1 MRNGRITCDIAT
13 RQIQFVEVYE
23 MHFFS
28 NAAKAG
34 LIIMLILVLQN
45 WNLLCYS
52 TLRKEPDT
60 MKGISRFLSVFLVL
74 ALILSCS
81 ACSSGTFTAP
91 GEEDVEELIIGGDN
105 MPELFIPLTEKTSK
119 SLVFTLSDEQA
130 DQVRKAGAGKVTW
143 TLHRN
148 APYANPAD
156 GKFIPLHGEEK
167 MFPNEKE
174 TIDFAT
180 ISFSNANESGEPFS
194 MKSFK
199 TKLEDST
206 LKLNFTTTP
215 VNSGTNDSIPHE
227 SGGRF
232 LDICGEFTLTA
243 ELDGVTLASLDHV
256 TIKPYASFHTMW
268 EMFDELQR
276 LAEEGDDDGTTS
288 TPYVEYGVMGKSCLG
303 YDMPYL
309 IVARDSASVQKW
321 LELSERAEET
331 GTAVM
336 EELQN
341 SGDEDYQVPV
351 LYSNVHA
358 NEVAA
363 ADGILEFARQL
374 IEEPSVEYTKLTGFT
389 EEGKAKL
396 EQQRKELRLQTP
408 KLIADKCNY
417 LGSIWP
423 NKMMDSGV
431 VDGFDSYY
439 TSEKTTVNVSDLLG
453 DVFFILVPE
462 ENVDARMH
470 YTRNSANGYNLNR
483 DNSFQV
489 TPETQNM
496 QHLIGSYDPVTF
508 LELHGVLEP
517 FQIEPATPPHQ
528 PNFEYDVIARTQM
541 AGGEAF
547 GAAAVANN
555 PLYQSYV
562 LEMRDYMQCD
572 KDGTLSW
579 SVGGNDYP
587 TIFTPTYAMLHGC
600 VGYTAELPAYSE
612 TTRVA
617 ATYGLWGLADY
628 VAANKES
635 YFANLAEIYERG
647 IANKNSD
654 AEVGP
659 WFVDGQDNTGAEAD
673 IFRPAHTGEG
683 ENGQFFPECYLI
695 PLDAENQSNL
705 QAAFEMIEYLTRN
718 DVKVSIAGS
727 PVTADGKT
735 LPSGTA
741 VISMYQ
747 AKRSV
752 ANAALFSEPL
762 LKTWD
767 SLSNGA
773 NGSFNYIRGFDM
785 VTCVKPAEYDAIA
798 GALGQTITYDTLQ
811 PFLQEKAV
819 SQFTGVEGGDVII
832 SNASESST
840 AAVNTLLGSGKQV
853 GMITEGTY
861 KGDFICSYED
871 WQSVSADHI
880 LTGTGVKDPDITAYV
895 IEKTPT
901 VYISGTQEALTPAHE
916 GYVYNRL
923 VTLSTDYNNERIAME
938 LMGFGTTENIAGA
951 DAVVGGAALDEE
963 SIAAVQTGV
972 PYVGYTGNAV
982 ETIQES
988 ILPDLQTGSAD
999 GVDCLGYVTY
1009 PAETLVNASY
1019 IKNGDD
1025 VFYSVGTDYF
1035 TALPEGSRI
1044 LVQRD
1049 GSRAPLEGI
1058 FHGEDE
1064 STKAFLNG
1072 IMGFSYEGKDKDG
1085 KDVNITLFA
1094 NSMTESG
1101 HQRDEYA
1108 FISNALFSAFLTE
1121 TRY

>member
-1 MRNGRITCDIAT
+1 
-13 RQIQFVEVYE
+13 
-23 MHFFS
+23 
-28 NAAKAG
+28 
-34 LIIMLILVLQN
+34 
-45 WNLLCYS
+45 
-52 TLRKEPDT
+52 
-60 MKGISRFLSVFLVL
+60 MKGSSGFLSVFLVL
-74 ALILSCS
+74 ALMLSCS
-81 ACSSGTFTAP
+81 ACASGTGTSA
-91 GEEDVEELIIGGDN
+91 GEEKVEKEEAGELAIETDSTN
-105 MPELFIPLTEKTSK
+105 ELFISLTERIDR
-119 SLVFTLSDEQA
+119 SLAFTLTEEQTQ
-130 DQVRKAGAGKVTW
+130 QVEKAGADQVTW
-143 TLHRN
+143 TLHRI

-167 MFPNEKE
+167 MYPNEKE

-180 ISFSNANESGEPFS
+180 IRFIDANEFGQAFS
-194 MKSFK
+194 MERFE
-199 TKLEDST
+199 TTLDGST
-206 LKLNFTTTP
+206 LKLDFTTTP
-215 VNSGTNDSIPHE
+215 VNNGFNDSIPHE

-243 ELDGVTLASLDHV
+243 ELDGATLASLTHV

-268 EMFDELQR
+268 EMFDELLR
-276 LAEEGDDDGTTS
+276 LAEEGDDDGATPR
-288 TPYVEYGVMGKSCLG
+288 PYVEYGVMGKSCLG

-309 IVARDSASVQKW
+309 IVARDSAAVEKW

-331 GTAVM
+331 GTAVV
-336 EELQN
+336 EELQK
-341 SGDEDYQVPV
+341 SGDDDYQVPI

-358 NEVAA
+358 NEIAA
-363 ADGILEFARQL
+363 ADAVLEFARQL
-374 IEEPSVEYTKLTGFT
+374 IEEPSIEYTKLTGFT

-396 EQQRKELRLQTP
+396 EQQRKEMGLYTP
-408 KLIADKCNY
+408 KLIEDQCNY

-423 NKMMDSGV
+423 NVMMDSGV

-439 TSEKTTVNVSDLLG
+439 TSEKTTVNVKDLLE

-470 YTRNSANGYNLNR
+470 YTRNSASGLNLNR

-496 QHLIGSYDPVTF
+496 QHLIGTYDPVTF
-508 LELHGVLEP
+508 LELHGLLET
-517 FQIEPATPPHQ
+517 FQIEPAIPPHQ
-528 PNFEYDVIARTQM
+528 PNFEYDLIAKNQM

-562 LEMRDYMQCD
+562 IEMRDYMFCD
-572 KDGTLSW
+572 EDGTPFWLN
-579 SVGGNDYP
+579 GGNDYH

-612 TTRVA
+612 TTREA

-635 YFANLAEIYERG
+635 FFANLAEIYDRG
-647 IANKNSD
+647 IVNKNSD
-654 AEVGP
+654 AEVAP
-659 WFVDGQDNTGAEAD
+659 WFVDAHDNIGAEAE

-695 PLDAENQSNL
+695 PLDAENQTNL

-735 LPSGTA
+735 LPAGTA
-741 VISMYQ
+741 VVSMYQ

-752 ANAALFSEPL
+752 ANAALYREPL
-762 LKTWD
+762 ITSWETM
-767 SLSNGA
+767 SNGA
-773 NGSFNYIRGFDM
+773 SASFNYIRGFDM
-785 VTCVKPAEYDAIA
+785 VTCVKPAEYSAIA
-798 GALGQTITYDTLQ
+798 DALGRTITYDTLQ
-811 PFLQEKAV
+811 PFLQENAV
-819 SQFTGVEGGDVII
+819 SQFTGEEGFDVII

-840 AAVNTLLGSGKQV
+840 AAVNTLLSSGKKV
-853 GMITEGTY
+853 GMITEGEY

-880 LTGTGVKDPDITAYV
+880 LTGTGVKDPGFTAYV

-901 VYISGTQEALTPAHE
+901 VYISGTKEALTPSPD
-916 GYVYNRL
+916 GYVYNTL
-923 VTLSTDYNNERIAME
+923 VTVSSDYNNERIAME
-938 LMGFGTTENIAGA
+938 LMGFGTTEDVASA
-951 DAVVGGAALDEE
+951 DAVVGGYGLDEE
-963 SIAAVQTGV
+963 SLAAVQNGV
-972 PYVGYTGNAV
+972 PYVGYTMNAV
-982 ETIQES
+982 EIVQES
-988 ILPDLQTGSAD
+988 LLPGIQTGSAD

-1009 PAETLVNASY
+1009 PEETLVNASY
-1019 IKNGDD
+1019 IMDGDD
-1025 VFYSVGTDYF
+1025 VFCAVGTDYF
-1035 TALPEGSRI
+1035 TALPEGSKI
-1044 LVQRD
+1044 LVHRD
-1049 GSRAPLEGI
+1049 GSRDPLEGV
-1058 FHGEDE
+1058 FHGDDE
-1064 STKAFLNG
+1064 STDAFLNG
-1072 IMGFSYEGKDKDG
+1072 SMGFSYEGKDQDG
-1085 KDVNITLFA
+1085 NDVNITLFA

-1108 FISNALFSAFLTE
+1108 FISNALFASFLTQTPYSNAVGE
-1121 TRY
+1121 

>member
-1 MRNGRITCDIAT
+1 
-13 RQIQFVEVYE
+13 
-23 MHFFS
+23 
-28 NAAKAG
+28 
-34 LIIMLILVLQN
+34 
-45 WNLLCYS
+45 
-52 TLRKEPDT
+52 
-60 MKGISRFLSVFLVL
+60 MKGSSGFLSVFLVL
-74 ALILSCS
+74 ALMLSCS
-81 ACSSGTFTAP
+81 ACASGTGTSAREEKVEKEEA
-91 GEEDVEELIIGGDN
+91 GELAIETDSTN
-105 MPELFIPLTEKTSK
+105 ELFISLTERIDR
-119 SLVFTLSDEQA
+119 SLAFTLTEEQTQQVEKVGA
-130 DQVRKAGAGKVTW
+130 DQVTW
-143 TLHRN
+143 TLHRI

-167 MFPNEKE
+167 MYPNEKE

-180 ISFSNANESGEPFS
+180 IRFIDANEFGQAFS
-194 MKSFK
+194 MERFE
-199 TKLEDST
+199 TTLDGST
-206 LKLNFTTTP
+206 LKLDFTTTP
-215 VNSGTNDSIPHE
+215 VNNGFNDSIPHE

-243 ELDGVTLASLDHV
+243 ELDGVTLTSPMHV

-268 EMFDELQR
+268 EMFDELLR
-276 LAEEGDDDGTTS
+276 LAEEGDDDGATPR
-288 TPYVEYGVMGKSCLG
+288 PYVEYGVMGKSCLG

-309 IVARDSASVQKW
+309 IVARDSAAVEKW

-331 GTAVM
+331 GTAVV
-336 EELQN
+336 EELQK
-341 SGDEDYQVPV
+341 SGDDDYQVPI

-358 NEVAA
+358 NEIAA
-363 ADGILEFARQL
+363 ADAVLEFARQL
-374 IEEPSVEYTKLTGFT
+374 IEEPSIEYTKLTGFT

-396 EQQRKELRLQTP
+396 EQQRKEMGLYTP
-408 KLIADKCNY
+408 KLIEDQCNY

-423 NKMMDSGV
+423 NVMMDSGV

-439 TSEKTTVNVSDLLG
+439 TSEKTTVNVKDLLE

-470 YTRNSANGYNLNR
+470 YTRNSASGLNLNR

-496 QHLIGSYDPVTF
+496 QHLIGTYDPVTF
-508 LELHGVLEP
+508 LELHGLLET
-517 FQIEPATPPHQ
+517 FQIEPAIPPHQ
-528 PNFEYDVIARTQM
+528 PNFEYDLIAKNQM

-562 LEMRDYMQCD
+562 IEMRDYMFCD
-572 KDGTLSW
+572 EDGTPFWLN
-579 SVGGNDYP
+579 GGNDYH

-612 TTRVA
+612 TTCVA

-635 YFANLAEIYERG
+635 YFADLAEIYGRG
-647 IANKNSD
+647 IVNKNSD
-654 AEVGP
+654 TEVDP
-659 WFVDGQDNTGAEAD
+659 WLVDEHDNIGAEAE
-673 IFRPAHTGEG
+673 IFRPAHKGEG

-695 PLDAENQSNL
+695 PLDAENQTNL

-735 LPSGTA
+735 LPAGTA
-741 VISMYQ
+741 VVSMYQ

-752 ANAALFSEPL
+752 ANAALYREPL
-762 LKTWD
+762 ITSWETM
-767 SLSNGA
+767 SNGA
-773 NGSFNYIRGFDM
+773 SGSFNYIRGFDM
-785 VTCVKPAEYDAIA
+785 VTCVKPAEYNAIA
-798 GALGQTITYDTLQ
+798 DALGQTITCDTLP

-819 SQFTGVEGGDVII
+819 SQFTGEEGGEVII

-840 AAVNTLLGSGKQV
+840 AAVNALLGAGKRV
-853 GMITEGTY
+853 GMITGGEY

-871 WQSVSADHI
+871 WQSISADHI
-880 LTGTGVKDPDITAYV
+880 LTGTGVKDPDLTAYV

-901 VYISGTQEALTPAHE
+901 VYISGTKEALTPAAE
-916 GYVYNRL
+916 GYVYNTL
-923 VTLSTDYNNERIAME
+923 VTVSSDYNNERIAMK
-938 LMGFGTTENIAGA
+938 LMGFGTTENVTEA
-951 DAVVGGAALDEE
+951 DAVVGGYGLDEE
-963 SIAAVQTGV
+963 SLAAVQNGA
-972 PYVGYTGNAV
+972 PYVGFTANAV
-982 ETIQES
+982 ETVQEAL
-988 ILPDLQTGSAD
+988 LPGIQTGSAD

-1009 PAETLVNASY
+1009 PEETLVNASY
-1019 IKNGDD
+1019 IMDGDD
-1025 VFYSVGTDYF
+1025 VFYAVGTNYF
-1035 TALPEGSRI
+1035 TALPEGSKI

-1049 GSRAPLEGI
+1049 GSRAPLEGV
-1058 FHGEDE
+1058 FNGEDE
-1064 STKAFLNG
+1064 STDAFLKG

-1085 KDVNITLFA
+1085 NDVNITLFA

-1108 FISNALFSAFLTE
+1108 FISNALFAGFLTE
-1121 TRY
+1121 TPYVTAAGGS

>member
-1 MRNGRITCDIAT
+1 
-13 RQIQFVEVYE
+13 
-23 MHFFS
+23 
-28 NAAKAG
+28 
-34 LIIMLILVLQN
+34 
-45 WNLLCYS
+45 
-52 TLRKEPDT
+52 
-60 MKGISRFLSVFLVL
+60 MKGSSGFLSVFLVL
-74 ALILSCS
+74 ALMLSCS
-81 ACSSGTFTAP
+81 ACASGTGTSAREEKVEKEEA
-91 GEEDVEELIIGGDN
+91 GELAIETDSTN
-105 MPELFIPLTEKTSK
+105 ELFISLTERIDR
-119 SLVFTLSDEQA
+119 SLAFTLTEEQTQQVEKVGA
-130 DQVRKAGAGKVTW
+130 DQVTW
-143 TLHRN
+143 TLHRI

-167 MFPNEKE
+167 MYPNEKE

-180 ISFSNANESGEPFS
+180 IRFIDANEFGQAFS
-194 MKSFK
+194 MERFE
-199 TKLEDST
+199 TTLDGST
-206 LKLNFTTTP
+206 LKLDFTTTP
-215 VNSGTNDSIPHE
+215 VNNGFNDSIPHE

-243 ELDGVTLASLDHV
+243 ELDGVTLTSPMHV

-268 EMFDELQR
+268 EMFDELLR
-276 LAEEGDDDGTTS
+276 LAEEGDDDGATPR
-288 TPYVEYGVMGKSCLG
+288 PYVEYGVMGKSCLG

-309 IVARDSASVQKW
+309 IVARDSAAVEKW

-331 GTAVM
+331 GTAVV
-336 EELQN
+336 EELQK
-341 SGDEDYQVPV
+341 SGDDDYQVPI

-358 NEVAA
+358 NEIAA
-363 ADGILEFARQL
+363 ADAVLEFARQL
-374 IEEPSVEYTKLTGFT
+374 IEEPSIEYTKLTGFT

-396 EQQRKELRLQTP
+396 EQQRKEMGLYTP
-408 KLIADKCNY
+408 KLIEDQCNY

-423 NKMMDSGV
+423 NVMMDSGV

-439 TSEKTTVNVSDLLG
+439 TSEKTTVNVKDLLE

-470 YTRNSANGYNLNR
+470 YTRNSASGLNLNR

-496 QHLIGSYDPVTF
+496 QHLIGTYDPVTF

-528 PNFEYDVIARTQM
+528 PNFEYDVIARNQM

-562 LEMRDYMQCD
+562 SEMRDYMFCD
-572 KDGTLSW
+572 EDGTPFWLN
-579 SVGGNDYP
+579 GGNDYH

-612 TTRVA
+612 TTREA

-628 VAANKES
+628 VAVNKES
-635 YFANLAEIYERG
+635 FFANLAEIYDRG
-647 IANKNSD
+647 IVNKNSD
-654 AEVGP
+654 AEVAP
-659 WFVDGQDNTGAEAD
+659 WFVDAHDNIGAEAE

-695 PLDAENQSNL
+695 PLDAENQTNL

-718 DVKVSIAGS
+718 DVKVSIADS

-735 LPSGTA
+735 LPAGTA
-741 VISMYQ
+741 VVSMYQ

-752 ANAALFSEPL
+752 ANAALYREPL
-762 LKTWD
+762 ITSWETM
-767 SLSNGA
+767 SNGA
-773 NGSFNYIRGFDM
+773 SGSFNYIRGFDM
-785 VTCVKPAEYDAIA
+785 VTCVKPAEYSAIA
-798 GALGQTITYDTLQ
+798 DALGRTITYDTLQ
-811 PFLQEKAV
+811 PFLQENAV
-819 SQFTGVEGGDVII
+819 SQFTGEEGFDVII

-840 AAVNTLLGSGKQV
+840 AAVNTLLSSGKKV
-853 GMITEGTY
+853 GMITEGEY

-880 LTGTGVKDPDITAYV
+880 LTGTGVKDPDFTAYV

-901 VYISGTQEALTPAHE
+901 VYISGTKEALTPSPD
-916 GYVYNRL
+916 GYVYNTL
-923 VTLSTDYNNERIAME
+923 VTVSSDYNNERIAMG
-938 LMGFGTTENIAGA
+938 LMGFGTTEDVAAA
-951 DAVVGGAALDEE
+951 DAVVGGYGLDEE
-963 SIAAVQTGV
+963 SLAAVQTGV
-972 PYVGYTGNAV
+972 PYVGFTKNAV
-982 ETIQES
+982 EIVQES
-988 ILPDLQTGSAD
+988 LLPGIQTGSAD

-1009 PAETLVNASY
+1009 PEETLVNASY
-1019 IKNGDD
+1019 IMDGDD
-1025 VFYSVGTDYF
+1025 VFCAVGTDYF
-1035 TALPEGSRI
+1035 TALPEGSKI
-1044 LVQRD
+1044 LVHRD
-1049 GSRAPLEGI
+1049 GSRDPLEGV
-1058 FHGEDE
+1058 FHGDDE
-1064 STKAFLNG
+1064 STDAFLNG
-1072 IMGFSYEGKDKDG
+1072 SMGFSYEGKDQDG
-1085 KDVNITLFA
+1085 NDVNITLFA

-1108 FISNALFSAFLTE
+1108 FISNALFASFLTQTPYSNAVGE
-1121 TRY
+1121 